1 MTDDKRSLIANT
13 SLETQASVYMASGL
27 PPVTPQEL
35 VLKLI
40 ELSRFNQ
47 FDGPTIARDLM
58 KHRELWD
65 AALLHGD
72 PPGLT
77 LRDLDSNYYNADT
90 LVLLTSVERYEA
102 LKTVV
107 TEWMADTLSVYDAKG
122 LQTGSRYESS
132 DCKSFTLQP
141 AGDETVRDFLMS
153 SLGDRPDHRIVIQLW
168 WD

>member
-1 MTDDKRSLIANT
+1 MTDDKRSLISSAGVE
-13 SLETQASVYMASGL
+13 SQSSFRSAFGL
-27 PPVTPQEL
+27 PPATPQEL
-35 VLKLI
+35 VLRLI
-40 ELSRFNQ
+40 ELSQFNR
-47 FDGPTIARDLM
+47 FDGPTIARDLV

-122 LQTGSRYESS
+122 LRTGSRYESR

-141 AGDETVRDFLMS
+141 AGDETVGDFLMS
-153 SLGDRPDHRIVIQLW
+153 SLGGSPDHRIVIRLW